1 MSVTRRTVLKG
12 MAAAAAASVA
22 GAPTALA
29 RERKMPPADAVG
41 MLYDATRC
49 IGCKACMV
57 KCKEANRLP
66 PETNPKMGAIYDA
79 PDDLSAVTVNVIK
92 LYREGDRISYM
103 KAQCMHCVDPA
114 CASVCMIG
122 AFKKGKNGIVAY
134 DPSKCVGCRYCQ
146 IACPFNIPK
155 YEWNT
160 PFPRVV
166 KCEMCRNRLAEGKLP
181 ACVEVC
187 PRQAVI
193 FGRLEELKADAR
205 RRLAAE
211 PGRYYPKVYGVTDGG
226 GTQVLYLS
234 AAGIPFEKLG
244 LPDLGDK
251 AVPELSETL
260 QHAIYKGFIAPVVLY
275 GALGVVIYRNRKK
288 PSGEE
293 EDEP

>member
-12 MAAAAAASVA
+12 MAAAAAASVT
-22 GAPTALA
+22 GAPKALA
-29 RERKMPPADAVG
+29 RGRKSPPADAVG

-57 KCKEANRLP
+57 KCKEANHLP
-66 PETNPKMGAIYDA
+66 PETNPQMGAIYDA
-79 PDDLSAVTVNVIK
+79 PDDLSAFTMNVIK
-92 LYREGDRISYM
+92 LYREGDKISYM

-160 PFPRVV
+160 PFPKVV

-211 PGRYYPKVYGVTDGG
+211 PGRYYPKVYGETDGG

-293 EDEP
+293 EDEQ